1 MARFSS
7 YTYVFRNRKKKTV
20 RRSKYMISKK
30 MVQALNKQVNNEIY
44 SAYLYLSMSSYT
56 NFIGLKGA
64 ANWFMVQYQEE
75 MVHAMKIYDYVN
87 SQGNHAQLAAI
98 AAPPTEFGTLLS
110 MFEQT
115 LKHEQFITNCINE
128 LMDLAIKEKDHA
140 TQIFLQWFVTEQI
153 EEEGNDN
160 DIIAKLKLIGDSPQ
174 GLMMIDR
181 DMAARVFTPPATTAA

>member
-1 MARFSS
+1 
-7 YTYVFRNRKKKTV
+7 
-20 RRSKYMISKK
+20 MISKK
-30 MVQALNKQVNNEIY
+30 MVQSLNKQVNNEIY

-56 NFIGLKGA
+56 NYIGLKGA

-87 SQGNHAQLAAI
+87 SQGNHAQLTAI
-98 AAPPTEFGTLLS
+98 SAPPAEFGTLLS

-160 DIIAKLKLIGDSPQ
+160 DIIAKLKLVGDSPQ
-174 GLMMIDR
+174 GLMMVDR
-181 DMAARVFTPPATTAA
+181 DMAARVFTPPAATVV

>member
-1 MARFSS
+1 
-7 YTYVFRNRKKKTV
+7 
-20 RRSKYMISKK
+20 MISKK
-30 MVQALNKQVNNEIY
+30 VVQALNKQVNNEIY

-56 NFIGLKGA
+56 NYLGLKGA

-87 SQGNHAQLAAI
+87 SQGNHAQLAPI
-98 AAPPTEFGTLLS
+98 AAPPAEYGTLLS

-160 DIIAKLKLIGDSPQ
+160 DIIAKLKLVGDSPQ
-174 GLMMIDR
+174 GLMMVDR
-181 DMAARVFTPPATTAA
+181 DLAARVFVPPAATAA